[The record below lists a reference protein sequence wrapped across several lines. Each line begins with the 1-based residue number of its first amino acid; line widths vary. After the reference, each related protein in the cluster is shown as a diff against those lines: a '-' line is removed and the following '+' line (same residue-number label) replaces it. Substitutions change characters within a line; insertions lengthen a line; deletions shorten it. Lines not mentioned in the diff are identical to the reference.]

1 MPQRDPKYQQAL
13 DDVLVK
19 ATTDLEFRQQL
30 LADPAAAIQR
40 YFGVAVPPTF
50 RMRFV
55 ERGADLDALVVLPDY
70 MAPDGELSELE
81 LESISGGA
89 DNDGWAGPPPDPPAA
104 W

>member
-13 DDVLVK
+13 EDVLVK
-19 ATTDLEFRQQL
+19 AASDFEFRRQL
-30 LADPAAAIQR
+30 LENPAAAIQR
-40 YFGVAVPPTF
+40 AFGVAVPPTF

-55 ERGADLDALVVLPDY
+55 ERDADLDALVVLPDY
-70 MAPDGELSELE
+70 MAPDGELTENE

-89 DNDGWAGPPPDPPAA
+89 DNAGWAGPPSESPAA